1 MSTTFLCIVFCQTN
15 NITDSNV
22 MTFLGFPWL
31 YLFEAVQDHS
41 LCATCRSGS
50 SPMVS
55 HPGQDR
61 SHGKIG
67 TPAVLSCK
75 KSSASSR
82 SLTELDSVRS
92 RLFLERHTWVRLDLQ
107 MVSACLF
114 SQCQTFQDLVSI
126 SSCLVFVDLRK
137 NLKLKLS
144 SSLQGFP
151 MVLSIASSWYWF
163 TRLQK
168 SYSTIHFDWIVF
180 ICVCKWCPKDEKLD
194 IGCHDFSP
202 LDQCVSSKSLPVCP
216 ATWQQP
222 KKDSEAV
229 LIT

>member
-1 MSTTFLCIVFCQTN
+1 MCANEHLNKRKNMYIYIEVGSAMSTTFLCIVFCQTN

-61 SHGKIG
+61 SQDGKIG

-82 SLTELDSVRS
+82 SLTELDQDSFWKGTPELDSTCKWFPPVFFLNA
-92 RLFLERHTWVRLDLQ
+92 RLFRIW
-107 MVSACLF
+107 
-114 SQCQTFQDLVSI
+114 
-126 SSCLVFVDLRK
+126 
-137 NLKLKLS
+137 
-144 SSLQGFP
+144 
-151 MVLSIASSWYWF
+151 
-163 TRLQK
+163 
-168 SYSTIHFDWIVF
+168 
-180 ICVCKWCPKDEKLD
+180 
-194 IGCHDFSP
+194 
-202 LDQCVSSKSLPVCP
+202 
-216 ATWQQP
+216 
-222 KKDSEAV
+222 
-229 LIT
+229 